1 MAHQINRAKCIQK
14 SLGLRIA
21 AGYLRNQGVSL
32 ELALYILLG
41 A

>member
-1 MAHQINRAKCIQK
+1 MSYQIHRAKRIQN
-14 SLGLRIA
+14 SLGLRVA